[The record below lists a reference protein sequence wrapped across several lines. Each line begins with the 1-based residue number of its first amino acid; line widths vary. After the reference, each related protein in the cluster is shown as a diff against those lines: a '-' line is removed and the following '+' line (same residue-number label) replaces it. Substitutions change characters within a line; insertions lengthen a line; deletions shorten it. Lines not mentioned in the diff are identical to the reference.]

1 MTKDERMDKL
11 TQKVKRGIRLSFK
24 KFLAEA
30 IANNDKLVIMRN
42 DKVVLV
48 PAREIETTAKSRTK
62 K

>member
-1 MTKDERMDKL
+1 MDKL